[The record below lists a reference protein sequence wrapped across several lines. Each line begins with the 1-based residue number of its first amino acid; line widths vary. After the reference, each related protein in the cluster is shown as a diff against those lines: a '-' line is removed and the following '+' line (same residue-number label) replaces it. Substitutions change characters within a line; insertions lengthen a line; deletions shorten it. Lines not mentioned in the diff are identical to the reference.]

1 MSYARYFPVIRRAE
15 ELRLPGGVDAAEVR
29 GCHGVMGR
37 NSPPHSP
44 AGSHAADADGDPDSA
59 NRTRQRTGWV
69 RFLIPVILI
78 AVWFGVGGVG
88 GPYFG
93 KIGEV
98 ADNNQTSYLPAS
110 SASTRVAEL
119 QQKFTDSD
127 AIPAVVVYVNDGGLT
142 EADRT
147 FVTARAS
154 ELAKVGGVAGGVSP
168 PQFSTDGKAA
178 EIFVPVQD
186 NDSASATVEDL
197 GSAVREGIP
206 PGLNGYVTGP
216 AGQLADITEAFGG
229 IDTSLLLVAALA
241 VLVILV
247 VVYRSPLLPFL
258 VLLTSIFALSAAI
271 LVVFYLAKA
280 GTLTLNGQVQGILF
294 ILGIG
299 AATDYSLLYVSRYRE
314 SLRDYEGRWEA
325 TKAALKGTF
334 EPVLASAAT
343 VTAGLLC
350 LLLSDL
356 NSNKALG
363 PVAAIGIGF
372 AFLAAMTLL
381 PALLML
387 TGRAAFW
394 PRRPKFGSEHPDRD
408 GNSPKGFW
416 PRVART
422 VKSHPR
428 RTWVIPS
435 LVLLIA
441 AAGLLQ
447 LRASGVPQSD
457 FVLGQTATKEGQQI
471 LGEHFPSGSG
481 SPVLIVAPD
490 GELNAVAREVLSVP
504 EVDALAV
511 NATGT
516 PAGTLPV
523 TADGVQASPVP
534 GTSGAPRV
542 VDGKVL
548 LEATLKDAAESD
560 AAEQAVTAMREK
572 VSGIGDVLIGG
583 VTATTIDT
591 NAAAAHDRN
600 LIIPVVLVVILFLL
614 MLLLR
619 SLLAPFL
626 LILTVLL
633 SFGATMGVSALM
645 FNHVFRFPGADPA
658 VPLFGFIFL
667 VALGVDYNIF
677 LMTRVREESL
687 LHGTREGVVRGLM
700 ITGSVITS
708 AGIVLA
714 ATFAALGVI
723 PVLFLAQLAFIV
735 AFGVLLDTLV
745 VRSLLVPAL
754 SYDLGRRIWW
764 PSKLSR
770 PAAGQHREGFP
781 GHVGP
786 GPLGSFRRRG
796 SGPLV

>member
-1 MSYARYFPVIRRAE
+1 MNDSESDGTPSSSSGSTASRAASSKGSRSGSGRRTARSLFLLPVLLVLAW
-15 ELRLPGGVDAAEVR
+15 LA
-29 GCHGVMGR
+29 
-37 NSPPHSP
+37 
-44 AGSHAADADGDPDSA
+44 
-59 NRTRQRTGWV
+59 
-69 RFLIPVILI
+69 
-78 AVWFGVGGVG
+78 VGGIG

-93 KIGEV
+93 KISEV
-98 ADNNQTSYLPAS
+98 ADNNQTSYLPSS
-110 SASTRVAEL
+110 SASTQVAEL
-119 QQKFTDSD
+119 QEKFTDSD
-127 AIPAVVVYVNDGGLT
+127 SIPAVVVFVRNDGLT
-142 EADRT
+142 EADRS
-147 FVTARAS
+147 FVTGRAS
-154 ELAKVGGVAGGVSP
+154 ALADVEGVTGQVSP

-178 EIFVPVQD
+178 ELFVPVQD
-186 NDSASATVEDL
+186 NDSASATVTDL
-197 GSAVREGIP
+197 DRIVRDGVP
-206 PGLNGYVTGP
+206 DGLDSYVTGP
-216 AGQLADITEAFGG
+216 AGQLADITDAFGG
-229 IDTSLLLVAALA
+229 IDTSLVLVAALA

-258 VLLTSIFALSAAI
+258 VLLTSILALSAAI

-280 GTLTLNGQVQGILF
+280 GALTLNGQVQGILF

-314 SLRDYEGRWEA
+314 SLRDHEGRWDA
-325 TKAALKGTF
+325 TKAALKGTI

-343 VTAGLLC
+343 VVAGLLC

-394 PRRPKFGSEHPDRD
+394 PRRPAFGSPHPDRD
-408 GNSPKGFW
+408 GNSAKGFW

-422 VKSHPR
+422 VKGHPR
-428 RTWVIPS
+428 RTWVIPT
-435 LVLLIA
+435 VLLLVA

-457 FVLGQTATKEGQQI
+457 FVLGQTSAKEGQQV

-481 SPVLIVAPD
+481 SPALIVAPE
-490 GELNAVAREVLSVP
+490 GELDAVAKSVLDTP
-504 EVDALAV
+504 GVDALAV
-511 NATGT
+511 DATGT

-523 TADGVQASPVP
+523 TADGVQASPIP
-534 GTSGAPRV
+534 GASGAPKV
-542 VDGKVL
+542 VEGKVL
-548 LEATLKDAAESD
+548 LEATLKESAESD
-560 AAEQAVTAMREK
+560 SAEQTVRQMRDS
-572 VSGIGDVLIGG
+572 VAGTGDVLVGG

-619 SLLAPFL
+619 AVLAPFL

-633 SFGATMGVSALM
+633 SFGATMGVSALV
-645 FNHVFRFPGADPA
+645 FNHVLRFPGADPA
-658 VPLFGFIFL
+658 VPLYGFIFL

-677 LMTRVREESL
+677 LMTRVREESIV
-687 LHGTREGVVRGLM
+687 HGTREGVVRGLM

-754 SYDLGRRIWW
+754 TYDIGRRVWW
-764 PSKLSR
+764 PSRLARS
-770 PAAGQHREGFP
+770 E
-781 GHVGP
+781 
-786 GPLGSFRRRG
+786 
-796 SGPLV
+796 SGPAVPTDAR

>member
-1 MSYARYFPVIRRAE
+1 MNASASGSSVPTSPEGPKKRS
-15 ELRLPGGVDAAEVR
+15 GT
-29 GCHGVMGR
+29 GR
-37 NSPPHSP
+37 
-44 AGSHAADADGDPDSA
+44 
-59 NRTRQRTGWV
+59 RTG
-69 RFLIPVILI
+69 RLIFLLPVLLVL
-78 AVWFGVGGVG
+78 AWLAVGGIG

-93 KIGEV
+93 KISEV

-110 SASTRVAEL
+110 SASTQVAAL
-119 QQKFTDSD
+119 QEKFTDSD
-127 AIPAVVVYVNDGGLT
+127 AIPAVVVYVNNDGLT

-147 FVTARAS
+147 FVTGRAS
-154 ELAKVGGVAGGVSP
+154 ALSGVSGVAGQVSP

-186 NDSASATVEDL
+186 NDAAATTVEDL
-197 GSAVREGIP
+197 GGVAGDGIP
-206 PGLNGYVTGP
+206 SGLDSYVTGP

-229 IDTSLLLVAALA
+229 IDTSLVLVAALA

-258 VLLTSIFALSAAI
+258 VLLTSILALSAAI

-280 GTLTLNGQVQGILF
+280 GALTLNGQVQGILF

-314 SLRDYEGRWEA
+314 SLRDHEGRWDA
-325 TKAALKGTF
+325 TKAALKGTI

-343 VTAGLLC
+343 VVAGLLC

-372 AFLAAMTLL
+372 SFLAAMTLL

-394 PRRPKFGSEHPDRD
+394 PRRPAFGSPHPDRD
-408 GNSPKGFW
+408 GNAGKGFW
-416 PRVART
+416 PRVARSI
-422 VKSHPR
+422 KAHPR
-428 RTWVIPS
+428 RLWVIPAV
-435 LVLLIA
+435 VLLVA
-441 AAGLLQ
+441 CAGLLQ

-457 FVLGQTATKEGQQI
+457 FVLGETSAKEGQQV

-481 SPVLIVAPD
+481 SPALIVAPES
-490 GELNAVAREVLSVP
+490 ELDTVARAVLSTP
-504 EVDALAV
+504 GVDALV
-511 NATGT
+511 VDATGT
-516 PAGTLPV
+516 PEGTLPV
-523 TADGVQASPVP
+523 TADGVQASPIP
-534 GTSGAPRV
+534 GTSGTPKV
-542 VDGKVL
+542 VEGKVL
-548 LEATLKDAAESD
+548 LEATLKEAAESD
-560 AAEQAVTAMREK
+560 AAEQTVSAMRGN
-572 VSGIGDVLIGG
+572 VAGIGDVLIGG

-591 NAAAAHDRN
+591 NAAAAHDRD

-619 SLLAPFL
+619 ALLAPFL

-633 SFGATMGVSALM
+633 SFGATMGVSALV

-677 LMTRVREESL
+677 LMTRVREESIG
-687 LHGTREGVVRGLM
+687 HGTREGVVRGLM

-754 SYDLGRRIWW
+754 SYDIGDRIWW
-764 PSKLSR
+764 PSRLARRSG
-770 PAAGQHREGFP
+770 PAAEA
-781 GHVGP
+781 
-786 GPLGSFRRRG
+786 RR
-796 SGPLV
+796 

>member
-1 MSYARYFPVIRRAE
+1 MNPSVPRH
-15 ELRLPGGVDAAEVR
+15 L
-29 GCHGVMGR
+29 
-37 NSPPHSP
+37 S
-44 AGSHAADADGDPDSA
+44 GSHQTGNGTGGGSGAGGGSGTSGGSGTGGG
-59 NRTRQRTGWV
+59 RTDRRSGWA
-69 RFLIPVILI
+69 RLLIPVVLI
-78 AVWFGVGGVG
+78 IVWFGVGGIG

-93 KIGEV
+93 KISEV
-98 ADNNQTSYLPAS
+98 ADNNQTSFLPAS
-110 SASTRVAEL
+110 SESTQVAKL
-119 QQKFTDSD
+119 QEEFTDSSS
-127 AIPAVVVYVNDGGLT
+127 IPAVVVYVNNDGLT
-142 EADRT
+142 EADRAYAT
-147 FVTARAS
+147 GRVS
-154 ELAKVGGVAGGVSP
+154 ELSKVSGVAGEVSP
-168 PQFSTDGKAA
+168 PQFSNDGKAA
-178 EIFVPVQD
+178 EIFVPVLD
-186 NDSASATVEDL
+186 NDSATATVEEL
-197 GSAVREGIP
+197 GNVVRDGIP
-206 PGLNGYVTGP
+206 QGLESYVTGP

-229 IDTSLLLVAALA
+229 IDTSLVLVAALA

-271 LVVFYLAKA
+271 LVVYYLAKA
-280 GTLTLNGQVQGILF
+280 GTLTVNGQVQGILF

-299 AATDYSLLYVSRYRE
+299 AATDYSLLYVSRFRE
-314 SLRDYEGRWEA
+314 SLRDHEGRWDA
-325 TKAALKGTF
+325 TWAALKGTF

-381 PALLML
+381 PSLLFL
-387 TGRAAFW
+387 FGRAAFW
-394 PRRPKFGSEHPDRD
+394 PRRPAFGSPHPDRD

-422 VKSHPR
+422 VKARPR
-428 RTWVIPS
+428 RTWVIPT

-441 AAGLLQ
+441 ATGLLQ

-457 FVLGQTATKEGQQI
+457 FVLGQTETKEGQQA
-471 LGEHFPSGSG
+471 LSEHFPSGSG
-481 SPVLIVAPD
+481 SPAQIVAPE
-490 GELNAVAREVLSVP
+490 GEIDAVARAVLAVP
-504 EVDALAV
+504 GVDAMAV
-511 NATGT
+511 DATGT
-516 PAGTLPV
+516 PAGELPV
-523 TADGVQASPVP
+523 TTDGVQASPVP
-534 GTSGAPRV
+534 GTSGTPKV

-548 LEATLKDAAESD
+548 LEATLKEAAESD
-560 AAEQAVTAMREK
+560 AAEQTVTTMREE
-572 VSGIGDVLIGG
+572 VAGIGDVLIGG

-591 NAAAAHDRN
+591 NAAAAHDRD

-619 SLLAPFL
+619 ALLAPFL

-633 SFGATMGVSALM
+633 SFGATMGVSALV

-677 LMTRVREESL
+677 LMTRVREESII
-687 LHGTREGVVRGLM
+687 HGTREGVIRGLL

-735 AFGVLLDTLV
+735 AFGVLLDTLL

-754 SYDLGRRIWW
+754 SYDIGPAIWW

-770 PAAGQHREGFP
+770 PQPGQHRPDVPAHG
-781 GHVGP
+781 
-786 GPLGSFRRRG
+786 R
-796 SGPLV
+796 

>member
-1 MSYARYFPVIRRAE
+1 MNASV
-15 ELRLPGGVDAAEVR
+15 
-29 GCHGVMGR
+29 
-37 NSPPHSP
+37 S
-44 AGSHAADADGDPDSA
+44 GSSTPDSPDGPR
-59 NRTRQRTGWV
+59 NRGTGRRTA
-69 RFLIPVILI
+69 RSLFLLPVLLVL
-78 AVWFGVGGVG
+78 AWLAVGGIG

-93 KIGEV
+93 KISEV

-110 SASTRVAEL
+110 FASTKVAAL
-119 QQKFTDSD
+119 QEKFTDSD
-127 AIPAVVVYVNDGGLT
+127 AIPAVIVYVNNDGLT
-142 EADRT
+142 DADKD
-147 FVTARAS
+147 FVTGRTSALS
-154 ELAKVGGVAGGVSP
+154 DVSGVAGTVSP
-168 PQFSTDGKAA
+168 PQFSADGKAA

-186 NDSASATVEDL
+186 NDGATATVQDL
-197 GSAVREGIP
+197 SSVVAKDLP
-206 PGLNGYVTGP
+206 QGLDSYVTGP

-229 IDTSLLLVAALA
+229 IDTSLVLVAAVA

-314 SLRDYEGRWEA
+314 SLRDFEGRWDA

-343 VTAGLLC
+343 VVAGLLC

-408 GNSPKGFW
+408 GNSAKGLW
-416 PRVART
+416 PRVARA
-422 VKSHPR
+422 VKAHPR
-428 RTWVIPS
+428 RLWVIPTV
-435 LVLLIA
+435 VLLIA

-457 FVLGQTATKEGQQI
+457 FVLGQTATKEGQQV

-481 SPVLIVAPD
+481 SPALIVAPE
-490 GELNAVAREVLSVP
+490 GELDAVARNILAVP
-504 EVDALAV
+504 GVDALSV

-534 GTSGAPRV
+534 GTSGAPKV

-560 AAEQAVTAMREK
+560 AAEQAVSAMREK
-572 VSGIGDVLIGG
+572 VAGISDVLIGG

-591 NAAAAHDRN
+591 NAAAAHDRD

-619 SLLAPFL
+619 ALLAPFL

-633 SFGATMGVSALM
+633 SFGATMGVSALV

-677 LMTRVREESL
+677 LMTRVREESIG
-687 LHGTREGVVRGLM
+687 HGTREGVVRGLM
-700 ITGSVITS
+700 ITGSAITS

-754 SYDLGRRIWW
+754 TYDIGRHVWW
-764 PSKLSR
+764 PSRLAR
-770 PAAGQHREGFP
+770 NNA
-781 GHVGP
+781 
-786 GPLGSFRRRG
+786 G
-796 SGPLV
+796 SGTTAGRTTAGGTTAEG

>member
-1 MSYARYFPVIRRAE
+1 MNASV
-15 ELRLPGGVDAAEVR
+15 
-29 GCHGVMGR
+29 
-37 NSPPHSP
+37 S
-44 AGSHAADADGDPDSA
+44 GSSTPDSPDGPR
-59 NRTRQRTGWV
+59 NRGTGRRTA
-69 RFLIPVILI
+69 RSLFLLPVLLVL
-78 AVWFGVGGVG
+78 AWLAVGGIG

-93 KIGEV
+93 KISEV

-110 SASTRVAEL
+110 SASTKVAAL
-119 QQKFTDSD
+119 QEKFTDSD
-127 AIPAVVVYVNDGGLT
+127 AIPAVIVYVNNDGLT
-142 EADRT
+142 DADKA
-147 FVTARAS
+147 FVTGRTSALS
-154 ELAKVGGVAGGVSP
+154 DVSGVAGTVSP
-168 PQFSTDGKAA
+168 PQFSADGKAA

-186 NDSASATVEDL
+186 NDDATATVQDLSSLVAEDL
-197 GSAVREGIP
+197 P
-206 PGLNGYVTGP
+206 QGLDSYVTGP

-229 IDTSLLLVAALA
+229 IDTSLVLVAALA

-314 SLRDYEGRWEA
+314 SLRDFEGRWDA

-343 VTAGLLC
+343 VVAGLLC

-408 GNSPKGFW
+408 GNSAKGLW
-416 PRVART
+416 PRVARA
-422 VKSHPR
+422 VKAHPR
-428 RTWVIPS
+428 RLWVIPTV
-435 LVLLIA
+435 VLLIA

-457 FVLGQTATKEGQQI
+457 FVLGQTATKEGQQV

-481 SPVLIVAPD
+481 SPALIVAPE
-490 GELNAVAREVLSVP
+490 GELDAVARAVLAVP
-504 EVDALAV
+504 GVDALSV

-534 GTSGAPRV
+534 GTSGAPKV

-560 AAEQAVTAMREK
+560 AAEQAVSAMRDK
-572 VSGIGDVLIGG
+572 VAGISDVLIGG

-591 NAAAAHDRN
+591 NAAAAHDRD

-619 SLLAPFL
+619 ALLAPFL

-633 SFGATMGVSALM
+633 SFGATMGVSALV

-677 LMTRVREESL
+677 LMTRVREESIG
-687 LHGTREGVVRGLM
+687 HGTREGVVRGLM

-754 SYDLGRRIWW
+754 TYDIGRHVWW
-764 PSKLSR
+764 PSRLAR
-770 PAAGQHREGFP
+770 NNA
-781 GHVGP
+781 
-786 GPLGSFRRRG
+786 G
-796 SGPLV
+796 SGTTAGRTTAGGTTAEG

>member
-1 MSYARYFPVIRRAE
+1 MNPSVPRRQ
-15 ELRLPGGVDAAEVR
+15 GGSHR
-29 GCHGVMGR
+29 
-37 NSPPHSP
+37 
-44 AGSHAADADGDPDSA
+44 AGSGPGQVAGARAGSDEEQPD
-59 NRTRQRTGWV
+59 RRTGWA
-69 RFLIPVILI
+69 RFLVPVVLILM
-78 AVWFGVGGVG
+78 WFVVGGFG

-93 KIGEV
+93 RISEV
-98 ADNNQTSYLPAS
+98 VDNNQSSYLPAS
-110 SASTRVAEL
+110 SAATQVADL
-119 QQKFTDSD
+119 QAEFTDSD
-127 AIPAVVVYVNDGGLT
+127 AVPAVIVYVNDAGLT
-142 EADRT
+142 DADRT
-147 FVTARAS
+147 YINGRVPALS
-154 ELAKVGGVAGGVSP
+154 GVSGVAGGVSP
-168 PQFSTDGKAA
+168 AQFSNDGKAA
-178 EIFVPVQD
+178 EIFVPVAD
-186 NDSASATVEDL
+186 NDDAATTVENL
-197 GSAVREGIP
+197 RTAVTEGLP
-206 PGLNGYVTGP
+206 AGLSGYVTGP

-229 IDTSLLLVAALA
+229 IDTSLLLVAVIA
-241 VLVILV
+241 VFVILV
-247 VVYRSPLLPFL
+247 VVYRSPLLPVL
-258 VLLTSIFALSAAI
+258 VLLTSVFALSAAI
-271 LVVFYLAKA
+271 LVVYYLARA
-280 GTLTLNGQVQGILF
+280 GALAVNGQVQGILF

-314 SLRDYEGRWEA
+314 SLRDHPGRWDA
-325 TKAALKGTF
+325 TLAALKGTF

-372 AFLAAMTLL
+372 AFLAAMTFL

-394 PRRPKFGSEHPDRD
+394 PRRPLYGSRHPDRD
-408 GNSPKGFW
+408 GDARNGIW

-422 VKSHPR
+422 VKAHPR
-428 RTWVIPS
+428 RVWVIPT
-435 LVLLIA
+435 VLLLLA
-441 AAGLLQ
+441 VTGMLQ

-457 FVLGQTATKEGQQI
+457 FVLGETSAKEGQQV

-481 SPVLIVAPD
+481 SPVLIVAPEGD
-490 GELNAVAREVLSVP
+490 LDDVAGAVLGVSG
-504 EVDALAV
+504 VDTLTVQAS
-511 NATGT
+511 GT
-516 PAGTLPV
+516 PAGSLPV
-523 TADGVQASPVP
+523 TADGVQPSPVP
-534 GTSGAPRV
+534 GAAAAPTV

-548 LEATLKDAAESD
+548 LEATLTDPPDSD
-560 AAEQAVTAMREK
+560 AAEQTVDDMRGAVA
-572 VSGIGDVLIGG
+572 GINDVLIGG
-583 VTATTIDT
+583 ETATTIDT
-591 NAAAAHDRN
+591 NAAAIHDRN

-619 SLLAPFL
+619 SILAPVL

-633 SFGATMGVSALM
+633 SFGATLGVSALM
-645 FNHVFRFPGADPA
+645 FNHVFDFPGADPA

-687 LHGTREGVVRGLM
+687 QHGTREGVIRGLM

-754 SYDLGRRIWW
+754 SYDIGRSIWW
-764 PSKLSR
+764 PSRLSR
-770 PAAGQHREGFP
+770 PPRGLH
-781 GHVGP
+781 
-786 GPLGSFRRRG
+786 RRG
-796 SGPLV
+796 VPAHAGKDFAP

>member
-1 MSYARYFPVIRRAE
+1 MNASASGSGTP
-15 ELRLPGGVDAAEVR
+15 AASGSTR
-29 GCHGVMGR
+29 SAHGNG
-37 NSPPHSP
+37 P
-44 AGSHAADADGDPDSA
+44 
-59 NRTRQRTGWV
+59 RTGW
-69 RFLIPVILI
+69 RIFLLPVLLVL
-78 AVWFGVGGVG
+78 AWLAVGGIG

-93 KIGEV
+93 KISEV

-110 SASTRVAEL
+110 SESTQVAQL
-119 QQKFTDSD
+119 QEKFTDSD

-142 EADRT
+142 DADRS
-147 FVTARAS
+147 FVTGRATA
-154 ELAKVGGVAGGVSP
+154 LADVAGVAGRVSP

-178 EIFVPVQD
+178 ELFVPVTD
-186 NDSASATVEDL
+186 DDGAAATVENLNSVAKD
-197 GSAVREGIP
+197 GIP
-206 PGLNGYVTGP
+206 PGLDGYVTGP

-229 IDTSLLLVAALA
+229 IDTSLVLVAALA

-258 VLLTSIFALSAAI
+258 VLLTSILALSAAI

-280 GTLTLNGQVQGILF
+280 GALTLNGQVQGILF

-314 SLRDYEGRWEA
+314 ALRDHEGRWDA

-343 VTAGLLC
+343 VVAGLLC

-372 AFLAAMTLL
+372 AYLAAMTLL
-381 PALLML
+381 PSLLML

-394 PRRPKFGSEHPDRD
+394 PRRPAFGSEHPDRD
-408 GNSPKGFW
+408 GNSAKGFW

-422 VKSHPR
+422 VKAHPR
-428 RTWVIPS
+428 RTWVIPT
-435 LVLLIA
+435 VLLLVA

-457 FVLGQTATKEGQQI
+457 FVLGQTDAKEGQQV

-481 SPVLIVAPD
+481 SPALIVAPEGD
-490 GELNAVAREVLSVP
+490 LEEVARTVLSVP
-504 EVDALAV
+504 GVDAVTV

-534 GTSGAPRV
+534 GTSGAPKV

-548 LEATLKDAAESD
+548 LEATLTESAESD
-560 AAEQAVTAMREK
+560 SAEQTVTEMREK
-572 VSGIGDVLIGG
+572 TAGTGDVLIGG
-583 VTATTIDT
+583 VTATSIDT

-619 SLLAPFL
+619 ALLAPFL

-633 SFGATMGVSALM
+633 SFGATMGVSAVV

-658 VPLFGFIFL
+658 VPLYGFIFL

-687 LHGTREGVVRGLM
+687 GHGTREGVIRGLM

-754 SYDLGRRIWW
+754 SYDIGRRIWW
-764 PSKLSR
+764 PSRLAR
-770 PAAGQHREGFP
+770 HDAGPAATAGGGRAGT
-781 GHVGP
+781 
-786 GPLGSFRRRG
+786 R
-796 SGPLV
+796 

>member
-1 MSYARYFPVIRRAE
+1 MNASASGSTPAPPGSPRNRSGTGRRTARSLFLLPVVLVLAW
-15 ELRLPGGVDAAEVR
+15 LA
-29 GCHGVMGR
+29 
-37 NSPPHSP
+37 
-44 AGSHAADADGDPDSA
+44 
-59 NRTRQRTGWV
+59 
-69 RFLIPVILI
+69 
-78 AVWFGVGGVG
+78 VGGIG

-93 KIGEV
+93 KISEV

-110 SASTRVAEL
+110 SASTQVAAL
-119 QQKFTDSD
+119 QEKFTDAE
-127 AIPAVVVYVNDGGLT
+127 AIPAVVVYVNNDGLT
-142 EADRT
+142 DADRT
-147 FVTARAS
+147 YITDRAS
-154 ELAKVGGVAGGVSP
+154 KFPDVSGVEGGVSP
-168 PQFSTDGKAA
+168 PQFSADGKAA

-197 GSAVREGIP
+197 GEVVRKDLP
-206 PGLNGYVTGP
+206 QGLDGYVTGP

-229 IDTSLLLVAALA
+229 IDTSLVLVAAVA

-314 SLRDYEGRWEA
+314 SLRDYEGRWDA

-343 VTAGLLC
+343 VVAGLLC

-372 AFLAAMTLL
+372 SFLAAMTLL

-394 PRRPKFGSEHPDRD
+394 PRRPAYGSEHPDRD
-408 GNSPKGFW
+408 GNSAKGFW

-422 VKSHPR
+422 VTAHPR
-428 RTWVIPS
+428 RTWVVPT
-435 LVLLIA
+435 LVLLVA

-457 FVLGQTATKEGQQI
+457 FVLGQTATKEGQQV

-481 SPVLIVAPD
+481 SPALIVAPE
-490 GELNAVAREVLSVP
+490 GELDAVARAVLAVP
-504 EVDALAV
+504 GVDALAV
-511 NATGT
+511 DAEGT

-534 GTSGAPRV
+534 GTSGAPKV
-542 VDGKVL
+542 VEGKVL

-560 AAEQAVTAMREK
+560 AAEQAVSAMRDN
-572 VSGIGDVLIGG
+572 VADIGDVLIGG

-591 NAAAAHDRN
+591 NAAAAHDRD

-619 SLLAPFL
+619 ALLAPFL

-633 SFGATMGVSALM
+633 SFGATMGVSALV

-677 LMTRVREESL
+677 LMTRVREESIA
-687 LHGTREGVVRGLM
+687 HGTREGVVRGLM

-754 SYDLGRRIWW
+754 SYDIGRRIWW
-764 PSKLSR
+764 PSRLSR
-770 PAAGQHREGFP
+770 NRSGTAAGAGD
-781 GHVGP
+781 
-786 GPLGSFRRRG
+786 
-796 SGPLV
+796 

>member
-1 MSYARYFPVIRRAE
+1 MNPS
-15 ELRLPGGVDAAEVR
+15 LPR
-29 GCHGVMGR
+29 HL
-37 NSPPHSP
+37 
-44 AGSHAADADGDPDSA
+44 AGSHKAGAQPDGG
-59 NRTRQRTGWV
+59 RTDKRTGWAL
-69 RFLIPVILI
+69 FLIPVVLI
-78 AVWFGVGGVG
+78 VVWFGVGGIG

-93 KIGEV
+93 KISEV
-98 ADNNQTSYLPAS
+98 ADNNQTSYLPS
-110 SASTRVAEL
+110 SSDSTQVADL
-119 QQKFTDSD
+119 QKKFTDSD
-127 AIPAVVVYVNDGGLT
+127 AIPAVIVYVNDGGLT
-142 EADRT
+142 QQDRS
-147 FVTARAS
+147 FIDGRVQA
-154 ELAKVGGVAGGVSP
+154 LAKVSGVAGGGSP
-168 PQFSTDGKAA
+168 AQFSTDGKAA
-178 EIFVPVQD
+178 EIFVPVLD
-186 NDSASATVEDL
+186 TDEAAATVEELRTVVAD
-197 GSAVREGIP
+197 GIP
-206 PGLNGYVTGP
+206 PGLSGYVTGP

-229 IDTSLLLVAALA
+229 IDTSLVLVAALA
-241 VLVILV
+241 VFVILV
-247 VVYRSPLLPFL
+247 IVYRSPLLPIL
-258 VLLTSIFALSAAI
+258 VLVTSLLALSAAI
-271 LVVFYLAKA
+271 LVVFFLAK
-280 GTLTLNGQVQGILF
+280 GGFLTLNGQVQGILF

-314 SLRDYEGRWEA
+314 SLRDHEGRWDA
-325 TKAALKGTF
+325 TRAALKGTF

-394 PRRPKFGSEHPDRD
+394 PRRPQFGSPHPDRD
-408 GNSPKGFW
+408 GDSPKGIW
-416 PRVART
+416 PRVSRT
-422 VKSHPR
+422 IKAHPR
-428 RTWVIPS
+428 RVWVIPAV
-435 LVLLIA
+435 VLLAA
-441 AAGLLQ
+441 AAGMLQ

-457 FVLGQTATKEGQQI
+457 FVLGDTSAKQGQQV

-481 SPVLIVAPD
+481 SPALIVAPE
-490 GELNAVAREVLSVP
+490 GELDDVARAVLNVQGI
-504 EVDALAV
+504 DALAV
-511 NATGT
+511 DATGT

-523 TADGVQASPVP
+523 TADGVQSSPVP
-534 GTSGAPRV
+534 GSASAAPKV
-542 VDGKVL
+542 VEGKVL
-548 LEATLKDAAESD
+548 LEATLTQSAESD
-560 AAEQAVTAMREK
+560 AAEQTVQRMRDD
-572 VSGIGDVLIGG
+572 VSGIGGVLIGG

-591 NAAAAHDRN
+591 NAAAVHDRD

-619 SLLAPFL
+619 SILAPVL

-633 SFGATMGVSALM
+633 SFGATLGVSAVV
-645 FNHVFRFPGADPA
+645 FNHVLDFPGADPA
-658 VPLFGFIFL
+658 VPLYGFIFL

-677 LMTRVREESL
+677 LMTRVREESI
-687 LHGTREGVVRGLM
+687 LHGTREGVIRGLM
-700 ITGSVITS
+700 ITGSVISS

-754 SYDLGRRIWW
+754 SYDIGRRIWW

-770 PAAGQHREGFP
+770 PQPGQHRPSAPAHG
-781 GHVGP
+781 
-786 GPLGSFRRRG
+786 R
-796 SGPLV
+796 

>member
-1 MSYARYFPVIRRAE
+1 M
-15 ELRLPGGVDAAEVR
+15 
-29 GCHGVMGR
+29 
-37 NSPPHSP
+37 N
-44 AGSHAADADGDPDSA
+44 DSA
-59 NRTRQRTGWV
+59 SGPSTPETPSGSTAAGASRKNRSGAGRRTA
-69 RFLIPVILI
+69 RSLFLLPVLLVL
-78 AVWFGVGGVG
+78 AWLAVGGVG

-93 KIGEV
+93 KISEV
-98 ADNNQTSYLPAS
+98 ADNNQASYLPSS
-110 SASTRVAEL
+110 SASTQVAEL
-119 QQKFTDSD
+119 QEKFTDSD
-127 AIPAVVVYVNDGGLT
+127 SIPAVVVYVNNDGLT
-142 EADRT
+142 EADRS
-147 FVTARAS
+147 FVTGRAS
-154 ELAKVGGVAGGVSP
+154 ALAEVDGVAGQVSP

-178 EIFVPVQD
+178 ELFVPVQD
-186 NDSASATVEDL
+186 DDSASATVNDL
-197 GSAVREGIP
+197 NGVVRDGIP
-206 PGLNGYVTGP
+206 EGLEGYVTGP
-216 AGQLADITEAFGG
+216 AGQLADITDAFGG
-229 IDTSLLLVAALA
+229 IDTSRVLVAALA

-258 VLLTSIFALSAAI
+258 VLLTSILALSAAI
-271 LVVFYLAKA
+271 LVVFFLAKA
-280 GTLTLNGQVQGILF
+280 GALTLNGQVQGILF

-314 SLRDYEGRWEA
+314 SLRDHEGRWDA

-343 VTAGLLC
+343 VVAGLLC

-372 AFLAAMTLL
+372 SFLAAMTLL

-394 PRRPKFGSEHPDRD
+394 PRRPAFGSAHPDRD
-408 GNSPKGFW
+408 GNAPKGFW

-422 VKSHPR
+422 VKAHPR
-428 RTWVIPS
+428 RTWVIPT
-435 LVLLIA
+435 LVLLVA

-457 FVLGQTATKEGQQI
+457 FVLGQTSAKEGQTV

-481 SPVLIVAPD
+481 SPALIVAPE
-490 GELNAVAREVLSVP
+490 GELDTVARAVLDTP
-504 EVDALAV
+504 GVDALAV
-511 NATGT
+511 DATGT

-523 TADGVQASPVP
+523 TADGVQASPIP
-534 GTSGAPRV
+534 GASGAPKV
-542 VDGKVL
+542 VEGKVL
-548 LEATLKDAAESD
+548 LEATLKESAESD
-560 AAEQAVTAMREK
+560 SAEQTVKEMRDKTA
-572 VSGIGDVLIGG
+572 GIGAVLIGG

-619 SLLAPFL
+619 ALLAPFL

-633 SFGATMGVSALM
+633 SFGATMGVSAVV
-645 FNHVFRFPGADPA
+645 FNHVLRFPGADPA
-658 VPLFGFIFL
+658 VPLYGFIFL

-677 LMTRVREESL
+677 LMTRVREESIG
-687 LHGTREGVVRGLM
+687 HGTREGVIRGLM

-754 SYDLGRRIWW
+754 SYDIGRQIWW
-764 PSKLSR
+764 PSRL
-770 PAAGQHREGFP
+770 
-781 GHVGP
+781 
-786 GPLGSFRRRG
+786 RRG
-796 SGPLV
+796 TP